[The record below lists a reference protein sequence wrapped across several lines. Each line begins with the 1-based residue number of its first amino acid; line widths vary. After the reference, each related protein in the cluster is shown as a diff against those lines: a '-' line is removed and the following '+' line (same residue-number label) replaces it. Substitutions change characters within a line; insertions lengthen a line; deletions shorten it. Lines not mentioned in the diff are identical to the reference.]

1 MAFRSC
7 FRRISLEWKQNWS
20 LQTFDGRCLSSAT
33 KPLQDVVEE
42 KQQDVSDSRDQT
54 TPEARKGVVPP
65 QYRFVYPE
73 FLPDPKIIWRNKVR
87 EKLERADMLSR
98 RCHIDIPEFYVGS
111 VLAVTT
117 SDPHALGKT
126 TRFVGICIDRSG
138 CGLRANFILR
148 NVVDHLGTEI
158 LYEMYNPTI
167 QKIEVLRLEKR
178 LDDKLLNTP
187 TNYLIHPTTNTVC
200 LKVQLK
206 PRPWL
211 ERWERQNLQGV
222 QPFKLPKRFFEK
234 AKAVATP
241 WEKFDLMKT
250 YRSTIAEEEQ
260 SEIFSEVYSELHQLE
275 FTRKKMKRKKMFV
288 KPKKTA

>member
-1 MAFRSC
+1 MA
-7 FRRISLEWKQNWS
+7 L
-20 LQTFDGRCLSSAT
+20 LY
-33 KPLQDVVEE
+33 DVW
-42 KQQDVSDSRDQT
+42 
-54 TPEARKGVVPP
+54 
-65 QYRFVYPE
+65 
-73 FLPDPKIIWRNKVR
+73 L
-87 EKLERADMLSR
+87 LSR
-98 RCHIDIPEFYVGS
+98 SSGMSRRSERPWLVQS
-111 VLAVTT
+111 VYTKDEHYQMNML
-117 SDPHALGKT
+117 LG
-126 TRFVGICIDRSG
+126 F
-138 CGLRANFILR
+138 
-148 NVVDHLGTEI
+148 H
-158 LYEMYNPTI
+158 
-167 QKIEVLRLEKR
+167 
-178 LDDKLLNTP
+178 
-187 TNYLIHPTTNTVC
+187 VC
-200 LKVQLK
+200 LKVKGGALKPPPYERETTVLRKTQKSVQLK